1 MAHEVHE
8 EDVLYDLRD
17 YIKANLGTYL
27 NGIAALKG
35 DGLDLPKIK
44 EFAIGEAD
52 VIDAA
57 RFPVCGI
64 FPEDIEIAYLTTV
77 SSELKGVVTCVLGIK
92 GGKTDN
98 LPLKVLRY
106 AAAFRQL
113 FDADRTAGATVDHVQ
128 VDRVRF
134 YQRAP
139 GLEDRMFIEVILGVA
154 KEISH

>member
-1 MAHEVHE
+1 MAYTVHE

-17 YIKANLGTYL
+17 YIKANLDTYL
-27 NGIAALKG
+27 TGI
-35 DGLDLPKIK
+35 
-44 EFAIGEAD
+44 E
-52 VIDAA
+52 AA

-64 FPEDIEIAYLTTV
+64 FPEEIEIGYLTTG
-77 SSELKGVVTCVLGIK
+77 SSELKMQITCVLGIK
-92 GGKTDN
+92 GGKTEN

>member
-1 MAHEVHE
+1 MAYTVNE
-8 EDVLYDLRD
+8 EDVLYNLRD

-52 VIDAA
+52 VIEAQ

-64 FPEDIEIAYLTTV
+64 FPEDIEIAYLTTTT
-77 SSELKGVVTCVLGIK
+77 SELKMAVSCILGIK

-106 AAAFRQL
+106 ASAFRQL
-113 FDADRTAGATVDHVQ
+113 FNADRTAGATVDHVQ
-128 VDRVRF
+128 VDRIRF

-139 GLEDRMFIEVILGVA
+139 GLEDRMFIEVLLGVA